1 MAPQKKVIMRY
12 LILVLLAST
21 LFSCQSETKKQV
33 EIFMSSKWKYDA
45 EATESLLKAE
55 TVGQDQFNFMKGI
68 MARLQDAELEFAK
81 ENVLLLHLP
90 DKTETGY
97 WEVKGGQILMQMTK
111 TDAPPYN
118 IVEISGSK
126 IVLKPDSDHP
136 YDFVRVLVPVA
147 K

>member
-1 MAPQKKVIMRY
+1 MRY
-12 LILVLLAST
+12 LILVLLAAT

-33 EIFMSSKWKYDA
+33 DIFMGSKWKYDA
-45 EATESLLKAE
+45 EATENLMNAQP
-55 TVGQDQFNFMKGI
+55 VGQDQFNFMKGI

-81 ENVLLLHLP
+81 ENLLLLHLP
-90 DKTETGY
+90 DKTEKGY
-97 WEVKGGQILMQMTK
+97 WEVKAGQILMQMTK

-118 IVEISGSK
+118 ILEISETK

-136 YDFVRVLVPVA
+136 YDFARVLAPVA